1 MILGLIRNVNSFIER
16 YSESAFIELDGKA
29 ANLNILLNC
38 IEESIN
44 HVRENPIGSSLFE
57 VAVGDNI
64 LSVLY
69 PSDFRLELAKV
80 FKDLTQDRP
89 EVKEKLQQ
97 FGILNLEA

>member
-1 MILGLIRNVNSFIER
+1 MSLGLLRNVNSFIEK

-29 ANLNILLNC
+29 SNLNILLNC

-44 HVRENPIGSSLFE
+44 HVRENPIDSSLFE

-64 LSVLY
+64 LSLLY
-69 PSDFRLELAKV
+69 PGDFKLELQKV
-80 FKDLTQDRP
+80 FKDVTQERP
-89 EVKEKLQQ
+89 DLKEKLQQ